1 MYLLDTL
8 SAEYYQP
15 SSHRS
20 HVTVANAR
28 SHAAHTMR
36 EMALYT
42 LLQLRASCRIQCCAQ
57 QEHVNSLCDWITA
70 SGGSLSAV
78 RVAEVDGMRGVVL
91 ASKPSLL
98 SMELFRVPSA
108 LAMSDVAE
116 EMLETPIGAAIGRT
130 GLALLQPDARL
141 ALRLLHE
148 GSRGSCSPWADYIA
162 ILPRHV
168 GCARHLSDDCLLAC
182 GSDFVVQ
189 QALRARKY
197 AGSVRAS
204 LARLVGEEASG
215 RALMSELDEERLGWA
230 LDMVHSRSFSVDIG
244 TRGVAR
250 LMVPF
255 LDLLNSNPTAPT
267 CSFTYDDTDVPP
279 SFAVDLL
286 APAVERPL
294 PAVGT
299 EQVFLDYGPQ
309 TSEELLLMYGFVPPV
324 PTPCDSITLL
334 GAYAPED
341 LAAAMAAAE
350 ETEGSVA
357 AALLQQEKLALL
369 ASCRYGPPRQFELAS
384 RRLNPAIICALRLAL
399 LTRQELDGECGGSW
413 NRPLAHAPVCLA
425 NERRVALALLARLE
439 RMLERESTTLEH
451 DRALLAG
458 RAGDEGVDDE
468 DGMLDDLRP
477 AIMLRANRKQVITEC
492 TARLGQFVAATDA
505 GEATSDNLLDYFE
518 DYMPSIRLT

>member
-1 MYLLDTL
+1 
-8 SAEYYQP
+8 
-15 SSHRS
+15 
-20 HVTVANAR
+20 
-28 SHAAHTMR
+28 MR
-36 EMALYT
+36 EIALYT
-42 LLQLRASCRIQCCAQ
+42 LLQLRASCRIQCLAQ

-350 ETEGSVA
+350 EAEGSVA

-439 RMLERESTTLEH
+439 RMLEREPTTLEH

>member
-20 HVTVANAR
+20 HVTVANAQ
-28 SHAAHTMR
+28 TMR

>member
-1 MYLLDTL
+1 MNR
-8 SAEYYQP
+8 
-15 SSHRS
+15 SSQLRTRHIDF
-20 HVTVANAR
+20 AQ
-28 SHAAHTMR
+28 TMR

-350 ETEGSVA
+350 EAEGSVA

>member
-1 MYLLDTL
+1 
-8 SAEYYQP
+8 
-15 SSHRS
+15 
-20 HVTVANAR
+20 
-28 SHAAHTMR
+28 MR
-36 EMALYT
+36 GMAPLFS
-42 LLQLRASCRIQCCAQ
+42 LLQLRASVHVGCRIQCCAQ
-57 QEHVNSLCDWITA
+57 QEHLNSLCDWITA
-70 SGGSLSAV
+70 SGGSVSAV

-91 ASKPSLL
+91 ASTPSQL

-116 EMLETPIGAAIGRT
+116 EMLETPVGAAIGRT

-148 GSRGSCSPWADYIA
+148 ASRGSCSPWADYIA

-197 AGSVRAS
+197 AGSVRSS
-204 LARLVGEEASG
+204 LVRLVGEEASG
-215 RALMSELDEERLGWA
+215 RALMRSTDEERLGWA

-244 TRGVAR
+244 TRGVVR

-255 LDLLNSNPTAPT
+255 LDLLNSNPAAPT

-299 EQVFLDYGPQ
+299 EVFLDYGPQ

-324 PTPCDSITLL
+324 PTPSDSVTLL

-341 LAAAMAAAE
+341 LVAAIAAAE
-350 ETEGSVA
+350 EAEGSVA
-357 AALLQQEKLALL
+357 AALLQQEKMALL
-369 ASCRYGPPRQFELAS
+369 ASCRYGPPREFELSA
-384 RRLNPAIICALRLAL
+384 RRLNPAIVCALRLAL

-425 NERRVALALLARLE
+425 NERRVALALHARLQ
-439 RMLERESTTLEH
+439 RMLELEPTTLEH

-468 DGMLDDLRP
+468 EGMLEELRP

-492 TARLGQFVAATDA
+492 TARLDQFVAATDA
-505 GEATSDNLLDYFE
+505 GEATSVNLLDYFD
-518 DYMPSIRLT
+518 DYMPTIRFT

>member
-1 MYLLDTL
+1 
-8 SAEYYQP
+8 
-15 SSHRS
+15 
-20 HVTVANAR
+20 
-28 SHAAHTMR
+28 MR

>member
-28 SHAAHTMR
+28 SHAAQTMR

-70 SGGSLSAV
+70 SGGSVSAV

-98 SMELFRVPSA
+98 SMVLFRVPSA

-350 ETEGSVA
+350 EAEGSVA

>member
-1 MYLLDTL
+1 
-8 SAEYYQP
+8 
-15 SSHRS
+15 
-20 HVTVANAR
+20 
-28 SHAAHTMR
+28 
-36 EMALYT
+36 
-42 LLQLRASCRIQCCAQ
+42 
-57 QEHVNSLCDWITA
+57 
-70 SGGSLSAV
+70 
-78 RVAEVDGMRGVVL
+78 
-91 ASKPSLL
+91 
-98 SMELFRVPSA
+98 
-108 LAMSDVAE
+108 
-116 EMLETPIGAAIGRT
+116 
-130 GLALLQPDARL
+130 
-141 ALRLLHE
+141 
-148 GSRGSCSPWADYIA
+148 
-162 ILPRHV
+162 
-168 GCARHLSDDCLLAC
+168 
-182 GSDFVVQ
+182 
-189 QALRARKY
+189 
-197 AGSVRAS
+197 
-204 LARLVGEEASG
+204 
-215 RALMSELDEERLGWA
+215 MSELDEERLGWA

-350 ETEGSVA
+350 EAEGSVA

>member
-1 MYLLDTL
+1 
-8 SAEYYQP
+8 
-15 SSHRS
+15 
-20 HVTVANAR
+20 
-28 SHAAHTMR
+28 MR
-36 EMALYT
+36 DMALYT